1 MIKKANLAD
10 IIARKK
16 QGELDKFQVA
26 YYDSE
31 TLGMQIEIRKI
42 PLSKYMNLVENIDG
56 ETVHGMN
63 ALIYECCPMFKENVK
78 EAMEIYEVGEP
89 MDLPSAV
96 LEDQLNEIKD
106 IVEIINTFYGL
117 DKIGE
122 DIKN

>member
-1 MIKKANLAD
+1 
-10 IIARKK
+10 
-16 QGELDKFQVA
+16 
-26 YYDSE
+26 
-31 TLGMQIEIRKI
+31 
-42 PLSKYMNLVENIDG
+42 MNLVEKIDG
-56 ETVHGMN
+56 ETVHREN
-63 ALIYECCPMFKENVK
+63 AHIYECYPMFKENVK

-89 MDLPSAV
+89 MDLLSAV